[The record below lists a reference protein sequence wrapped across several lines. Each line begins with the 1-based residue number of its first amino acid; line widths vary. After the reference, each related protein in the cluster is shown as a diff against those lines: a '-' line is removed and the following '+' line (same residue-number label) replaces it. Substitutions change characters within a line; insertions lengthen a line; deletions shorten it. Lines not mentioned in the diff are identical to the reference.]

1 MRPRD
6 GAAGDRGRDV
16 SEPATPID
24 QSVTLTIASPEDVAD
39 VCSVLLEAARWQ
51 KEIRT
56 AMWLPQMLGPDRVG
70 PDVAEGLFVLARS
83 GDEPAGTFKFQLSDP
98 LFWPELEANDSAFVH
113 RLAVRRKFA
122 GLGVSTAML
131 EWAEDRARSL
141 GKSYL
146 RLDCDARRP
155 RLRAVYE
162 RHGFALHDEIR
173 VMGESGQVFEAARY
187 ELRL

>member
-1 MRPRD
+1 MESP
-6 GAAGDRGRDV
+6 
-16 SEPATPID
+16 SPIEE
-24 QSVTLTIASPEDVAD
+24 SVALAIASPGEVAD
-39 VCSVLLEAARWQ
+39 VCSILIEAARWQ
-51 KEIRT
+51 MEIGT
-56 AMWLPQMLGPDRVG
+56 ALWLPEMLGPDRVG

-83 GDEPAGTFKFQLSDP
+83 GGEPAGTFKFQLSDP
-98 LFWPELEANDSAFVH
+98 MFWPELEGDDSAFLH

-131 EWAEDRARSL
+131 DWAEDRARSL
-141 GKSYL
+141 GRSYL

-162 RHGFALHDEIR
+162 RHGFALHDETR
-173 VMGESGQVFEAARY
+173 VMGESGQIFETARY